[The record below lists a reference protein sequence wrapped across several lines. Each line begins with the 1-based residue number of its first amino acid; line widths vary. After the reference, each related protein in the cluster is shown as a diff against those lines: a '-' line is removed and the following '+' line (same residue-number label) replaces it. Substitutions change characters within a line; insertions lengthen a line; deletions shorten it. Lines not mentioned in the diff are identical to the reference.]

1 MPWQAGINLISSLLP
16 PVSSRPGGE
25 LISQEEG
32 VARLLP
38 VRCSPRDWRAAMS
51 VRPSARPPLLLPGRA
66 HEHPAAPG
74 GPQSRYTVLILTRGA
89 QSWFHPT
96 ACVLG
101 RGPFRSSRSV
111 GSPAAAARP
120 LLYYLFPHPHHVPRS
135 GGSWSA

>member
-96 ACVLG
+96 ACVLV
-101 RGPFRSSRSV
+101 RRPFRSTPSLRS
-111 GSPAAAARP
+111 PPLPPQP
-120 LLYYLFPHPHHVPRS
+120 LLSYPCP
-135 GGSWSA
+135 

>member
-1 MPWQAGINLISSLLP
+1 MPWQAGINLIPSLLP
-16 PVSSRPGGE
+16 VRSRPGGE
-25 LISQEEG
+25 LISQEER
-32 VARLLP
+32 VARLFP

-66 HEHPAAPG
+66 HEYRAAPT
-74 GPQSRYTVLILTRGA
+74 GPQSRYTVLILTPGA

-111 GSPAAAARP
+111 GSPAVAA
-120 LLYYLFPHPHHVPRS
+120 LLLLHQLCPPRVRHPPC
-135 GGSWSA
+135 